1 MLLISKLIMLHGILE
16 VIFFIRFLPMIILLL
31 SERNMAIVLET
42 FNTVIKTMIFWRNF
56 QRFIFNCFQVIFI
69 CLQLFY
75 WASRV
80 IFRLRLIWNKF
91 IRQSLSVQ
99 LSKVFILFIRLI
111 SIDWMH
117 MIILFQYS
125 LDVFKSENV
134 LII

>member
-31 SERNMAIVLET
+31 SERHMAVVLEM
-42 FNTVIKTMIFWRNF
+42 FNTVIMTMIFWRNF
-56 QRFIFNCFQVIFI
+56 QRFILNCFQVIFI

-80 IFRLRLIWNKF
+80 IFWLRLIWNKF

-125 LDVFKSENV
+125 LDAFKGENV

>member
-31 SERNMAIVLET
+31 SERNMAVVLEM
-42 FNTVIKTMIFWRNF
+42 FNTVIMTMIFWRNF
-56 QRFIFNCFQVIFI
+56 QRFILNCFQVIFI

-75 WASRV
+75 WASGV

-125 LDVFKSENV
+125 LDAFKSENV

>member
-1 MLLISKLIMLHGILE
+1 MLLISKLIRLHRILE

-42 FNTVIKTMIFWRNF
+42 FNTVIMTMIFWRNF

-117 MIILFQYS
+117 MIVLFQYS
-125 LDVFKSENV
+125 LDVFESENV

>member
-31 SERNMAIVLET
+31 SERNMAVVLEM
-42 FNTVIKTMIFWRNF
+42 FNTVIMTMIFWRNF
-56 QRFIFNCFQVIFI
+56 QRFIFICFQVIFI

>member
-1 MLLISKLIMLHGILE
+1 MLHGILE

-31 SERNMAIVLET
+31 SERNMAVVLEM
-42 FNTVIKTMIFWRNF
+42 FNTVIMTMIFWRNF
-56 QRFIFNCFQVIFI
+56 QRFILNCFQVIFI

-75 WASRV
+75 WASGV

-125 LDVFKSENV
+125 LDAFKSENV

>member
-16 VIFFIRFLPMIILLL
+16 VIFFIRFLPMISLLL

-42 FNTVIKTMIFWRNF
+42 FNTVIMTMIFWRNF
-56 QRFIFNCFQVIFI
+56 QRFILNCFQVIFI

-99 LSKVFILFIRLI
+99 LSIVFILFIRLI

-117 MIILFQYS
+117 MIVLFQYS
-125 LDVFKSENV
+125 LDVFESENV

>member
-1 MLLISKLIMLHGILE
+1 MLLISKLIMLQGILE

-31 SERNMAIVLET
+31 SERNMAVVLEM
-42 FNTVIKTMIFWRNF
+42 FNTVIMTMIFWRNF
-56 QRFIFNCFQVIFI
+56 QRFILNCFRVIFI

-75 WASRV
+75 WASGV

-125 LDVFKSENV
+125 LDAFKSENV

>member
-31 SERNMAIVLET
+31 SERNMAVVLEML
-42 FNTVIKTMIFWRNF
+42 NTVIMTMIFWRNF
-56 QRFIFNCFQVIFI
+56 QRFILSCFQVIFI

-80 IFRLRLIWNKF
+80 IFWLRLIWNKF

>member
-1 MLLISKLIMLHGILE
+1 
-16 VIFFIRFLPMIILLL
+16 
-31 SERNMAIVLET
+31 MAVVLEML
-42 FNTVIKTMIFWRNF
+42 NTVIMTMIFWRNF
-56 QRFIFNCFQVIFI
+56 QRFILSCFQVIFI

-80 IFRLRLIWNKF
+80 IFWLRLIWNKF

-125 LDVFKSENV
+125 LDAFKSENV